1 MTETWNTADIPV
13 SVYNNCYTTVST
25 YVQSMGSIIEMIQSD
40 VYRDFIVELVTIGE
54 TFGFDSEEYREQK
67 QDLVCFSVYGQYHSI
82 KRQA

>member
-1 MTETWNTADIPV
+1 MFPSESDVMTETWNTADLPV

-54 TFGFDSEEYREQK
+54 ALGFDSDEYREQK
-67 QDLVCFSVYGQYHSI
+67 QDLGCFSVYGQ
-82 KRQA
+82 